1 MRHRWR
7 ILHLA
12 ETRFDSEVVLVTLE
26 RKGIE
31 CDLVHVGTEEDFVA
45 EIERGGFDLILAD
58 YSSCFFD
65 DISALNIAMRK
76 CPEVPYIF
84 LPETAGEE
92 SATETLSVGLWRSR
106 N

>member
-1 MRHRWR
+1 MRHKWR

-12 ETRFDSEVVLVTLE
+12 ETQYDSAQVLVTLE
-26 RKGIE
+26 RNGIE

-45 EIERGGFDLILAD
+45 QIERGGFDVILAD
-58 YSSCFFD
+58 YSSCSFD
-65 DISALNIAMRK
+65 DISALNIAQQV

-84 LPETAGEE
+84 LPETAGKEF
-92 SATETLSVGLWRSR
+92 ATETLCAGLWSHR